1 MTKKYYTA
9 PEAERLEAVNAS
21 SFLADSPNGEIP
33 DLQDSGLEIEW

>member
-21 SFLADSPNGEIP
+21 SFLAESPNGEIP
-33 DLQDSGLEIEW
+33 GLQDSGIEIVW